1 VPAGNARLA
10 DIMRRYAFL
19 ILPSHNRVYAD
30 AAPALARA
38 ELAVLS
44 AALPDGAIS
53 EESVAETVIGG
64 VPYVTFERDDM
75 SERDAALLANLS
87 SLYALFEVTGEL
99 LRPVELRRLDRFDD
113 DLLTI
118 LKYPGKTN
126 EQFTKLLL
134 NVTLASSA
142 FAGELSSPVAA
153 DPVAADIGAAE
164 PAAADLGGRR
174 LAVLDPLCGRGT
186 TLNQALMYGF
196 DAYGADIDARDVEA
210 YAVFIQRWLKD
221 KRLKHRADFSPVR
234 RDRKVV
240 ARRLTAE
247 FAATKDEYKAGDV
260 QRLEVVEADTTRIG
274 EFFRAASADLVV
286 ADLPYGV
293 QHGSHGSHGA
303 GRPGGDRAAAR
314 GGDPASRRGD
324 QAPRGGGQAPGRV
337 DQAPRAGDRT
347 AGDGGRTLARSP
359 LDLLRAAA
367 PAWARALRPGGALG
381 ISWNTHVARR
391 EDAAA
396 ALADAG
402 LEVVDSAA
410 YRAFRH
416 RVDQAITRDILVARK
431 PQAEAT
437 GRPVAAS

>member
-1 VPAGNARLA
+1 
-10 DIMRRYAFL
+10 MSRYAFL

-44 AALPDGAIS
+44 AALPDGQIDQ
-53 EESVAETVIGG
+53 ESVAETAIGG
-64 VPYVTFERDDM
+64 VPYVTFEADDL
-75 SERDAALLANLS
+75 SERDADVLANLS
-87 SLYALFEVTGEL
+87 SLYALFEIAGGEL
-99 LRPVELRRLDRFDD
+99 PRPVLLPVPLRRLDRFDD

-134 NVTLASSA
+134 NVTLASADLAGSG
-142 FAGELSSPVAA
+142 FAGAGFP
-153 DPVAADIGAAE
+153 D
-164 PAAADLGGRR
+164 GRR
-174 LAVLDPLCGRGT
+174 LTVLDPLCGRGT

-196 DAYGADIDARDVEA
+196 DAYGADVDARDVEA

-221 KRLKHRADFSPVR
+221 KRLKHQADFSPVR

-240 ARRLTAE
+240 ARRLTAQ

-260 QRLEVVEADTTRIG
+260 QRLEVVETDTARVG

-293 QHGSHGSHGA
+293 QHGSHAS
-303 GRPGGDRAAAR
+303 GR
-314 GGDPASRRGD
+314 ASTG
-324 QAPRGGGQAPGRV
+324 PRTQGGGKS
-337 DQAPRAGDRT
+337 
-347 AGDGGRTLARSP
+347 LARSP

-367 PAWARALRPGGALG
+367 PAWVKALRPGGALG
-381 ISWNTHVARR
+381 ISWNTLVARR

-396 ALADAG
+396 ALAGAG
-402 LEVVDSAA
+402 LEVLDSGP

-431 PQAEAT
+431 PA
-437 GRPVAAS
+437 R

>member
-1 VPAGNARLA
+1 
-10 DIMRRYAFL
+10 MSRYAFL

-44 AALPDGAIS
+44 AALPDGAIDQ
-53 EESVAETVIGG
+53 ESVAETAIGG
-64 VPYVTFERDDM
+64 VPYVAFDADDL
-75 SERDAALLANLS
+75 SDRDAGVLANLS
-87 SLYALFEVTGEL
+87 SLYALFENAGGEL
-99 LRPVELRRLDRFDD
+99 PRPVLRPVPLRRLDRFDD

-142 FAGELSSPVAA
+142 FVGQLASP
-153 DPVAADIGAAE
+153 
-164 PAAADLGGRR
+164 GGRR

-196 DAYGADIDARDVEA
+196 DAYGADVDARDVEA

-221 KRLKHRADFSPVR
+221 KRLKHQADFSPVR
-234 RDRKVV
+234 RDRRVV
-240 ARRLTAE
+240 ARRLTAR
-247 FAATKDEYKAGDV
+247 FAAAKDEYKAGGG
-260 QRLEVVEADTTRIG
+260 QRLEVVETDTARVG

-293 QHGSHGSHGA
+293 QHGSH
-303 GRPGGDRAAAR
+303 AR
-314 GGDPASRRGD
+314 GRAGA
-324 QAPRGGGQAPGRV
+324 
-337 DQAPRAGDRT
+337 APRAP
-347 AGDGGRTLARSP
+347 GGGKSLARSP
-359 LDLLRAAA
+359 LDLLRASA
-367 PAWARALRPGGALG
+367 PAWVKVLRPGGALG
-381 ISWNTHVARR
+381 ISWNTLVARR

-396 ALADAG
+396 ALAAAG
-402 LEVVDSAA
+402 LEVLDSGP

-416 RVDQAITRDILVARK
+416 RVDQAITRDILIARK
-431 PQAEAT
+431 PA
-437 GRPVAAS
+437 G

>member
-1 VPAGNARLA
+1 
-10 DIMRRYAFL
+10 MSRYAFL

-44 AALPDGAIS
+44 AALPDATIDSGS
-53 EESVAETVIGG
+53 MAETVIGG
-64 VPYVTFERDDM
+64 VPYVTFEAGEL
-75 SERDAALLANLS
+75 SQRDADLLANLS
-87 SLYALFEVTGEL
+87 ALYALFEVSGDL
-99 LRPVELRRLDRFDD
+99 LRPVPLRRRDRLDD

-118 LKYPGKTN
+118 LKYSGKTN

-142 FAGELSSPVAA
+142 FAGEV
-153 DPVAADIGAAE
+153 GT
-164 PAAADLGGRR
+164 RR

-196 DAYGADIDARDVEA
+196 DAYGADLDARDIAA

-221 KRLKHRADFSPVR
+221 KRLKHQAGFAPVR
-234 RDRKVV
+234 RDHKVV
-240 ARRLTAE
+240 ARRLTAQ

-260 QRLEVVEADTTRIG
+260 QRLDVVEADTTRIG
-274 EFFRAASADLVV
+274 EFFLAASADLLV

-293 QHGSHGSHGA
+293 QHASHATGSLRS
-303 GRPGGDRAAAR
+303 
-314 GGDPASRRGD
+314 
-324 QAPRGGGQAPGRV
+324 
-337 DQAPRAGDRT
+337 
-347 AGDGGRTLARSP
+347 LARSP
-359 LDLLRAAA
+359 LDLLQAAA
-367 PAWARALRPGGALG
+367 PAWAKVLRPGGALG

-391 EDAAA
+391 ADAAG

-402 LEVVDSAA
+402 LAVLDSAD

-416 RVDQAITRDILVARK
+416 RVDSAITRDILIARK
-431 PQAEAT
+431 P
-437 GRPVAAS
+437 AA

>member
-1 VPAGNARLA
+1 
-10 DIMRRYAFL
+10 MSRYAFL

-44 AALPDGAIS
+44 AALPDGAID
-53 EESVAETVIGG
+53 EESVAETAIGG
-64 VPYVTFERDDM
+64 VPYVTFEADDL
-75 SERDAALLANLS
+75 SPRDADVLANLS
-87 SLYALFEVTGEL
+87 SLYALFEVVGDL
-99 LRPVELRRLDRFDD
+99 PRPVLQPVPLRRLDRFDD

-134 NVTLASSA
+134 NVTLASSDI
-142 FAGELSSPVAA
+142 AGSDDVVSGLA
-153 DPVAADIGAAE
+153 GG
-164 PAAADLGGRR
+164 LGGRR

-196 DAYGADIDARDVEA
+196 DAYGADVDARDVEA
-210 YAVFIQRWLKD
+210 YVVFIQRWLKD
-221 KRLKHRADFSPVR
+221 KRLKHQADFSPVR

-240 ARRLTAE
+240 ARRLTAR

-260 QRLEVVEADTTRIG
+260 QRLEVVETDTTRVG

-293 QHGSHGSHGA
+293 QHGSHVSGRAGA
-303 GRPGGDRAAAR
+303 G
-314 GGDPASRRGD
+314 
-324 QAPRGGGQAPGRV
+324 
-337 DQAPRAGDRT
+337 
-347 AGDGGRTLARSP
+347 GGRALARSP

-367 PAWARALRPGGALG
+367 PAWVKALRPGGALG
-381 ISWNTHVARR
+381 ISWNTLVARR

-396 ALADAG
+396 ALVAAG
-402 LEVVDSAA
+402 LEVLDSGP

-431 PQAEAT
+431 PA
-437 GRPVAAS
+437 R

>member
-1 VPAGNARLA
+1 
-10 DIMRRYAFL
+10 MRRYAFL

-53 EESVAETVIGG
+53 DESVGETVIGG
-64 VPYVTFERDDM
+64 VPYVTFERAGM
-75 SERDAALLANLS
+75 SERDAVLLANLS

-142 FAGELSSPVAA
+142 FARELSSPAAA
-153 DPVAADIGAAE
+153 DLGAAE

-293 QHGSHGSHGA
+293 QHGSHGSHGGHGT
-303 GRPGGDRAAAR
+303 GRPGGDRAAPR
-314 GGDPASRRGD
+314 GGD
-324 QAPRGGGQAPGRV
+324 QAPRGG
-337 DQAPRAGDRT
+337 DQARRGGDRTAGDGDRT
-347 AGDGGRTLARSP
+347 AGDGGKSLARSP

-391 EDAAA
+391 EDAAS

-402 LEVVDSAA
+402 LEVLDSAA

-431 PQAEAT
+431 PQVEAT
-437 GRPVAAS
+437 GRPAAAS

>member
-1 VPAGNARLA
+1 
-10 DIMRRYAFL
+10 MSRYAFL

-30 AAPALARA
+30 TAPALARA

-44 AALPDGAIS
+44 AALPDAEID

-64 VPYVTFERDDM
+64 VPYVAFEAGEL
-75 SERDAALLANLS
+75 SQRDADVLANLS
-87 SLYALFEVTGEL
+87 SLYALFEIAGGEL
-99 LRPVELRRLDRFDD
+99 PRPVLQPVPLRRLDRFDD

-134 NVTLASSA
+134 NVTLASSD
-142 FAGELSSPVAA
+142 FAGSDYALSDVA
-153 DPVAADIGAAE
+153 DGPGS
-164 PAAADLGGRR
+164 RR

-196 DAYGADIDARDVEA
+196 DAYGADVDARDVEA

-221 KRLKHRADFSPVR
+221 KRLKYQADFSPVR

-240 ARRLTAE
+240 ARRLTAQ
-247 FAATKDEYKAGDV
+247 FAATKDEYKVGDV
-260 QRLEVVEADTTRIG
+260 QRLEVVETDTTRVG
-274 EFFRAASADLVV
+274 EYFRAASADLVV

-293 QHGSHGSHGA
+293 QHGSHVGGRASAGSRAGA
-303 GRPGGDRAAAR
+303 G
-314 GGDPASRRGD
+314 
-324 QAPRGGGQAPGRV
+324 
-337 DQAPRAGDRT
+337 
-347 AGDGGRTLARSP
+347 GGRALARSP
-359 LDLLRAAA
+359 LDLLREAA
-367 PAWARALRPGGALG
+367 PAWVKALRPGGALG
-381 ISWNTHVARR
+381 ISWNTLVARR

-396 ALADAG
+396 ALVAAG
-402 LEVVDSAA
+402 LEVLDSGP

-431 PQAEAT
+431 PA
-437 GRPVAAS
+437 R

>member
-1 VPAGNARLA
+1 
-10 DIMRRYAFL
+10 MRRYAFL
-19 ILPSHNRVYAD
+19 VLPSHNRVYAD

-53 EESVAETVIGG
+53 EESVGETVIGG

-142 FAGELSSPVAA
+142 FARELSSPAAA
-153 DPVAADIGAAE
+153 DLGAAE

-260 QRLEVVEADTTRIG
+260 QRLEVVEAETTRIG

-293 QHGSHGSHGA
+293 QHGSHGSHGT
-303 GRPGGDRAAAR
+303 GRPGGDRAAPR
-314 GGDPASRRGD
+314 GGDQAPRRGD
-324 QAPRGGGQAPGRV
+324 QAPRGGDEARRG
-337 DQAPRAGDRT
+337 GDRT
-347 AGDGGRTLARSP
+347 AGDGGRSLARSP

-391 EDAAA
+391 EDAAS

-402 LEVVDSAA
+402 LEVLDSAA

-431 PQAEAT
+431 PQVEAT
-437 GRPVAAS
+437 GRPAAAS